1 MYTEQNSFRTSNVQ
15 RGTECLPNKEFF
27 LLCIVIPKLSLQITE
42 NLKRSQHLNF
52 QSTEEF
58 AWQFWE
64 SDSYEY
70 DSITWKWQKL
80 VADLHLTEVYSDTMD
95 PDL

>member
-1 MYTEQNSFRTSNVQ
+1 MFKGELSAYQIKN
-15 RGTECLPNKEFF
+15 F
-27 LLCIVIPKLSLQITE
+27 LLCIVIPKLSLQITG

-52 QSTEEF
+52 QSTKEF

-64 SDSYEY
+64 SGSY

-80 VADLHLTEVYSDTMD
+80 VTDLCLTEVYSDTMG
-95 PDL
+95 PNL